1 MNQNKDLRWLIAI
14 LWVWIV
20 LLAFMLESC
29 RTERIVTVP
38 EYHERVVHQHD
49 TLVQR
54 DTIQHE
60 RSTIVRELDSTA
72 MAAYGIRLDK
82 AERAWLIQTEALRRE
97 VSELRQH
104 QTDTVIVHDSIPV
117 PYPVEKPLTWWQST
131 SIKWFKWLL
140 LLLVAIIGWVLKTPI
155 RKLLKILLS
164 A

>member
-1 MNQNKDLRWLIAI
+1 MTYNKKSAW
-14 LWVWIV
+14 
-20 LLAFMLESC
+20 LLALLWNLMMLLALVLESC

-38 EYHERVVHQHD
+38 EYHEHIVHQHD
-49 TLVQR
+49 TIIQR

-60 RSTIVRELDSTA
+60 RNTIVREVDSTA

-104 QTDTVIVHDSIPV
+104 QTDTVTLHDSIPV

-140 LLLVAIIGWVLKTPI
+140 LLLVAIMGWVLRTPI

>member
-1 MNQNKDLRWLIAI
+1 MTYNKKSAWLFALLWI
-14 LWVWIV
+14 LML
-20 LLAFMLESC
+20 LLALVLESC

-38 EYHERVVHQHD
+38 EYHEHIVHQHD
-49 TLVQR
+49 TLIQR
-54 DTIQHE
+54 DTVQHE
-60 RSTIVRELDSTA
+60 RNTIVREVDSTA

-97 VSELRQH
+97 VSQLRQH
-104 QTDTVIVHDSIPV
+104 QTDTVILHDSIPV

-140 LLLVAIIGWVLKTPI
+140 LLLVAIMGWALRTPI